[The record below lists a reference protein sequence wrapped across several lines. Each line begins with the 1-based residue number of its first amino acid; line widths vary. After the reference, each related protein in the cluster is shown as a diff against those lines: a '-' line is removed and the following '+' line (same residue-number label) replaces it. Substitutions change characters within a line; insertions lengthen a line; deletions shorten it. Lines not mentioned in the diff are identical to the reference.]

1 MLYNANILFY
11 TETLELTV
19 FIMVIL
25 QWCVGIQNASYKF
38 MYYTFSSEKVIL
50 ASNSDNGEFTR
61 YGVSKLNE
69 RVCNKNIT
77 QSDMISLL
85 SFGHLV

>member
-1 MLYNANILFY
+1 
-11 TETLELTV
+11 
-19 FIMVIL
+19 
-25 QWCVGIQNASYKF
+25 

-61 YGVSKLNE
+61 HGVSKLNE

-85 SFGHLV
+85 SSGHLV